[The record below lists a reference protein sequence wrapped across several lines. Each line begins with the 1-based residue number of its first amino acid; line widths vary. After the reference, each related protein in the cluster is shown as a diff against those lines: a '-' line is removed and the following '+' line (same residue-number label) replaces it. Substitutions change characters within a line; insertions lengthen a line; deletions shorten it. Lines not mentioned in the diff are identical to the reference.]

1 MEITDY
7 LAIARRRWMLLI
19 GVPLLAAAIAGFVLF
34 TAPVQYTATATVNAP
49 ALVGGSSGQYT
60 GSQAVTQFV
69 SAFQSTAASAPVD
82 DAVRAQT
89 TLQPGQ
95 IEDGLVVSQ
104 IGGSSAVSI
113 TFTGTKNGEP
123 TKVVSTVASATLKQ
137 MFDSQVTLGQARVDQ
152 ARKDVSAANA
162 AINAWGAKNNMV
174 DPTRVYQAQL
184 ERLSSLQ
191 QSQASLKAQGNDAA
205 ASALSGTITE
215 VSNSLKG
222 YGPKIAEYSDL
233 AATRDSAQ
241 ADLTTARQGLAQAKT
256 QQTAADPSQVV
267 WVSGQRKLDR
277 TDEVVSVGLPVLGA
291 GIFLALAL
299 IAVLELWSAGRRGSG
314 RGRHSASTGQ
324 AATATA
330 TTPAATSAAPATQP
344 ATGATEA
351 ATAATPATPA
361 TAAEPATPAAPGTPD
376 AAKDDAPGDDG
387 HDERRSRGALVGTER
402 S

>member
-19 GVPLLAAAIAGFVLF
+19 GVPLLAAVIAGVVLF

-95 IEDGLVVSQ
+95 IEDGLAVTQ

-215 VSNSLKG
+215 VNNSLKG
-222 YGPKIAEYSDL
+222 YGPKIAEFNDL
-233 AATRDSAQ
+233 SATRDSAQ
-241 ADLTTARQGLAQAKT
+241 ADLTTARQNLAQAKT

-267 WVSGQRKLDR
+267 WVSGQRKLER

-299 IAVLELWSAGRRGSG
+299 IAVLELWAAGRRSSG
-314 RGRHSASTGQ
+314 RGRHSGPG
-324 AATATA
+324 ATTTTATTTA
-330 TTPAATSAAPATQP
+330 TTPEAQPAAAAPSQP
-344 ATGATEA
+344 ATAPTGERSDTANAEHA
-351 ATAATPATPA
+351 ADDS
-361 TAAEPATPAAPGTPD
+361 D
-376 AAKDDAPGDDG
+376 AGDDG